1 MGMLR
6 SVKKTS
12 KKTSPS
18 SLLAPVKKTVISG
31 EDDLERGGL
40 SSQHRHTM
48 ASQPSRNRSRWGLDF
63 NRGGRGG
70 GGADNL
76 PAPPGY
82 SSNSTSVLNAE
93 TNRQTEAG
101 AANLRAKRSWDLAL
115 GPIKQA
121 PMNLFIMYMSG
132 NTISIFPIMMVIMM
146 AVRPLKTLFSVNA
159 TFKNL
164 DSADGSGPGNL
175 GQKVVFVLGNLVNVA
190 LALYKCH
197 SMGMLPTYTSD
208 WLAFADPVERAEW
221 AYT

>member
-1 MGMLR
+1 M
-6 SVKKTS
+6 T
-12 KKTSPS
+12 
-18 SLLAPVKKTVISG
+18 
-31 EDDLERGGL
+31 
-40 SSQHRHTM
+40 
-48 ASQPSRNRSRWGLDF
+48 SQPSRNRSRWGLDF
-63 NRGGRGG
+63 NRLGRGG
-70 GGADNL
+70 SEL

-93 TNRQTEAG
+93 TNRQNEAG

-164 DSADGSGPGNL
+164 DSADGSGNL
-175 GQKVVFVLGNLVNVA
+175 GQKVVFVLGNLVNVV

-221 AYT
+221 AYA